1 MRAKTVQNKRRRPSG
16 NRLFRLAV
24 VGFAVYAGISIL
36 NLQTEVARSRQELS
50 ELTDMADRQAKAN
63 LELEMQIGEGDDENY
78 IIRQARKE
86 LDYVFPY
93 EKVFINTSG
102 S

>member
-1 MRAKTVQNKRRRPSG
+1 MREKTAQNRRRRPLGSL
-16 NRLFRLAV
+16 LFRLAV
-24 VGFAVYAGISIL
+24 AGFAVYAGVSIL

-50 ELTDMADRQAKAN
+50 ELTEMADRQAKAN